1 MILFMIKDKNNDSFY
16 NTKIMLNKNVTAA
29 DPGEQYKI
37 LEKEIN
43 KLIEDS
49 AILKVKGNITESLEK
64 AKDAYNKEKSLRR

>member
-1 MILFMIKDKNNDSFY
+1 MLNNND
-16 NTKIMLNKNVTAA
+16 TAA
-29 DPGEQYKI
+29 GLEERYKI

-64 AKDAYNKEKSLRR
+64 AKDAYNREKSLRRSRENSE